1 MAENTQLAEQP
12 KKQIGPVQQVKI
24 LLNEDNVKKRFQDV
38 LGKKAPQFMASI
50 VNVVSASAQL
60 KTCDANSIMA
70 AAFVA
75 ASFDL
80 PIDSNLGFAALV
92 PYNKSFKDKDG
103 KWQKKKLAQFQMM
116 YKGFIQLAI
125 RTGQYEKMNCSEV
138 YEDEILSYNPI
149 TGECEFVTDFT
160 QTHQRENGEIDKI
173 VGYYGWFRLVS
184 GFTKELYM
192 SKNECLNHAKKY
204 SQSFRYDLNDNK
216 QDSKWST
223 DFDAMAK
230 KTVIKLL
237 LSKWGILSVEMQRA
251 ITDDQ
256 KTFDEDGNGDYGD
269 NQPDVIEAE
278 DPFAQLEDK
287 GGTDGSTDKNTE
299 EPEEID
305 ITQ

>member
-1 MAENTQLAEQP
+1 MAENTQLAEQQ
-12 KKQIGPVQQVKI
+12 KKLVGPVAQVK
-24 LLNEDNVKKRFQDV
+24 LMLSDENVKKRFQDV

-50 VNVVSASAQL
+50 VNVVSASPQL
-60 KTCDANSIMA
+60 KACDANSIMA

-92 PYNKSFKDKDG
+92 PYKKSFRDKETG
-103 KWQKKKLAQFQMM
+103 QWFNKYLAQFQMM

-149 TGECEFVTDFT
+149 TGECEFVTNFT
-160 QTHQRENGEIDKI
+160 QTHQRENGETDKI
-173 VGYYGWFRLVS
+173 VGYYGWFRLGS

-192 SKNECLNHAKKY
+192 SKGEVTNHAKKY
-204 SQSFRYDLNDNK
+204 SQAYRYDLNDNK
-216 QDSKWST
+216 TSSKWTT

-230 KTVIKLL
+230 KTVIKML

-269 NQPDVIEAE
+269 NQPDIIEAE
-278 DPFAQLEDK
+278 DPFA
-287 GGTDGSTDKNTE
+287 
-299 EPEEID
+299 
-305 ITQ
+305 